1 MGLTYSYATYLRP
14 RRVARLLGQ
23 LAGLAPP
30 EYGAQP
36 TEIILPGGERL
47 VVPFRSQAAPGEPV
61 DASDGSAFELDT
73 SLMFEPDEALVEYAR
88 DYGPAAEPDG
98 RVQIGYV
105 YASVRFSSHLHP
117 GYAEVDCWAA
127 TSGMSRLFARSPSIR
142 RTFTGIAASSGG
154 VCCLFDT
161 GDGGPA
167 QVCWMADEAIRGTVP
182 DPWYPDRDALVAGW
196 PDPG

>member
-1 MGLTYSYATYLRP
+1 MGLVYSYAVHLHP
-14 RRVARLLGQ
+14 RRVVRLLEQ
-23 LAGLAPP
+23 LARLAPP

-36 TEIILPGGERL
+36 TDLVLPGGQRL
-47 VVPFRSQAAPGEPV
+47 TVPFGSQRTGDSV
-61 DASDGSAFELDT
+61 DASDGSTFELDT
-73 SLMFEPDEALVEYAR
+73 SLMFEPDDALAEYAR
-88 DYGPAAEPDG
+88 DYGPAPAPDG

-105 YASVRFSSHLHP
+105 YATVRFSSDLHP

-142 RTFTGIAASSGG
+142 RTFTGVAAASGG

-161 GDGGPA
+161 GDGSPA

-182 DPWYPDRDALVAGW
+182 DPWFPDRDALVAGW
-196 PDPG
+196 PEPG